1 MEGFFFPLFLSGFF
15 SAWRGEGVSRAA
27 LESSSG
33 SSSASQGDK
42 GRRGGEPGPRRRR
55 GDRKERKRER
65 DGGMRSGGGDR
76 VGDDM
81 AKSSLSEAQGAS
93 VASTFHQEPS

>member
-1 MEGFFFPLFLSGFF
+1 MERRGCEPSGTRELFGEFLCITGGQGEEGRGTW
-15 SAWRGEGVSRAA
+15 AKEKKRGE
-27 LESSSG
+27 
-33 SSSASQGDK
+33 
-42 GRRGGEPGPRRRR
+42 
-55 GDRKERKRER
+55 ERKKERER